1 MENNLYDD
9 SDWNISNIFEIIK
22 ENVASFLLLFVVFG
36 IIYGVDYIS
45 NINNILYSMP
55 VMNIPSK
62 PDNIKRPKR
71 SKNK

>member
-45 NINNILYSMP
+45 NINNILYAVSP
-55 VMNIPSK
+55 AIDTV
-62 PDNIKRPKR
+62 KRRKR
-71 SKNK
+71 SKK

>member
-45 NINNILYSMP
+45 NINNILYAMP

-62 PDNIKRPKR
+62 PDNIKIPKR
-71 SKNK
+71 SKK

>member
-9 SDWNISNIFEIIK
+9 SEWKISNIMEIIR
-22 ENVASFLLLFVVFG
+22 ENIASFLLLFVVFG

-45 NINNILYSMP
+45 NINNILYAMP

-62 PDNIKRPKR
+62 PDNIKRQKR
-71 SKNK
+71 SKK

>member
-45 NINNILYSMP
+45 NINNILYAMP
-55 VMNIPSK
+55 AMNIPSK
-62 PDNIKRPKR
+62 PDNIKRQKR
-71 SKNK
+71 SKK

>member
-45 NINNILYSMP
+45 NINAILYAMP
-55 VMNIPSK
+55 AINIPSNQNTVK
-62 PDNIKRPKR
+62 TRKR
-71 SKNK
+71 SRK

>member
-1 MENNLYDD
+1 MENTLYDD

-45 NINNILYSMP
+45 NINNILYAMP

-62 PDNIKRPKR
+62 PDNIKRQKR
-71 SKNK
+71 SKK

>member
-9 SDWNISNIFEIIK
+9 SEWNISNIMEIIK

-45 NINNILYSMP
+45 NINNILYALP
-55 VMNIPSK
+55 AITIPSNQNTVK
-62 PDNIKRPKR
+62 TRKR
-71 SKNK
+71 SNK

>member
-9 SDWNISNIFEIIK
+9 SDWKISNIFEIIK

-45 NINNILYSMP
+45 NINNILYAMP

-62 PDNIKRPKR
+62 PDNIKRQKR
-71 SKNK
+71 SKK

>member
-9 SDWNISNIFEIIK
+9 SEWNISNIMEIIR

-45 NINNILYSMP
+45 NINTILYSVSP
-55 VMNIPSK
+55 AITIPSNQ
-62 PDNIKRPKR
+62 DTLKRRKR
-71 SKNK
+71 SKK

>member
-9 SDWNISNIFEIIK
+9 SEWNISNIMEIIK

-45 NINNILYSMP
+45 NINNILYAVSP
-55 VMNIPSK
+55 AINIPSNQ
-62 PDNIKRPKR
+62 DNIKTRKR
-71 SKNK
+71 SKK

>member
-9 SDWNISNIFEIIK
+9 SEWNISNIMEIIR

-45 NINNILYSMP
+45 NINTILYAVSPAINM
-55 VMNIPSK
+55 PSK
-62 PDNIKRPKR
+62 QDTVKRRKR
-71 SKNK
+71 SKK